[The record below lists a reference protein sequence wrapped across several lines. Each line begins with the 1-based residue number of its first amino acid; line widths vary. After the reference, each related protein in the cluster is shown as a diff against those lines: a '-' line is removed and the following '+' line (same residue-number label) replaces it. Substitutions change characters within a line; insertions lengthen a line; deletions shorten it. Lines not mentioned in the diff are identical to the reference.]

1 MRIDLDSLRPWSVG
15 RVAAALELHP
25 FEVIRVL
32 VSEGDVPTDLR
43 LRPGDVAR
51 VVEAGGLEA
60 WWDPADPVALE
71 RSAAVLVPALARQLL
86 ERGVVEPAWTR
97 ADNLFRGLD
106 PRAQAVVRRAVN
118 AWIRAGAMGSR
129 MSARGLE
136 LTVRPAGEP
145 DLRGVAEG
153 VPGSY
158 AALLEEA

>member
-1 MRIDLDSLRPWSVG
+1 MRVDLEALRPWSVG
-15 RVAAALELHP
+15 RVATALELHP

-32 VSEGDVPTDLR
+32 VAEGDMPADLR
-43 LRPGDVAR
+43 LRPRDVAR

-60 WWDPADPVALE
+60 WWDPRD
-71 RSAAVLVPALARQLL
+71 AAVLEGSARALVPALARQLL

-106 PRAQAVVRRAVN
+106 ARAQAIVRRAVN
-118 AWIRAGAMGSR
+118 AWIRSGAMGSR

-136 LTVRPAGEP
+136 LTVRTSGEP
-145 DLRGVAEG
+145 DLRGLAEG

-158 AALLEEA
+158 AGLLEEA